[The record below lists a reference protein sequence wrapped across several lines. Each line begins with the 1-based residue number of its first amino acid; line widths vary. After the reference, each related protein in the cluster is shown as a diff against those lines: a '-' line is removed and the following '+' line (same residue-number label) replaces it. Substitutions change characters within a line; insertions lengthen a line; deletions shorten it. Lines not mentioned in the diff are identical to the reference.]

1 MARTNKQWIAAKK
14 AQQVKQ
20 AKRSK
25 GFKRFEYPKRNL
37 GLQEAKDLWV
47 IGVSINPKGR
57 EYHWFMK
64 GRRVC
69 RETRL
74 KMDPDGY
81 RQIVLPSGNTDFV
94 EVMQSGWIR
103 SKLLKWMRSWTK
115 W

>member
-14 AQQVKQ
+14 QQQAKQ

-37 GLQEAKDLWV
+37 SLEEAKEL
-47 IGVSINPKGR
+47 GVVGVQTNPKWR
-57 EYHWFMK
+57 DYHRFMK

-74 KMDPDGY
+74 KMDNDGY
-81 RQIVLPSGNTDFV
+81 RLVVLPSWSIDFV

-103 SKLLKWMRSWTK
+103 SKMMKNAKR
-115 W
+115 